1 MNNTKLEM
9 KTLVHEFNKVLD
21 TVQKIISEPKDR
33 SVESSHI
40 ETRRQKREK
49 EISGKI

>member
-9 KTLVHEFNKVLD
+9 KTLVHEFNKILD

-33 SVESSHI
+33 SV
-40 ETRRQKREK
+40 
-49 EISGKI
+49 